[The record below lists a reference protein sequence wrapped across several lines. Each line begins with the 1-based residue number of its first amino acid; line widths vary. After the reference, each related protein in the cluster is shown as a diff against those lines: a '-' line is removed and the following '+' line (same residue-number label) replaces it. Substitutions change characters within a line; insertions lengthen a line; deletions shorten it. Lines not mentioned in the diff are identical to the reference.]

1 MRLDNMTAVWVATP
15 KTKVEHGVPVMCY
28 TDLREAFCNIQTDYS
43 ELDLKE
49 YGETIHEIVK
59 LRTTRVPD
67 IRKGDMIYLSKP
79 PAVGEVEIDGKTY
92 SDYGKGDYRVESV
105 KPSRH
110 NQSLLRN
117 PTTISARIVT
127 K

>member
-1 MRLDNMTAVWVATP
+1 MACLSCAAP
-15 KTKVEHGVPVMCY
+15 
-28 TDLREAFCNIQTDYS
+28 AFEKHSVTSRPIT
-43 ELDLKE
+43 
-49 YGETIHEIVK
+49 V
-59 LRTTRVPD
+59 RVPD
-67 IRKGDMIYLSKP
+67 IHKGDMIYLSKP